1 MFVFHSP
8 PLLTPEDLV
17 CLPEVNMR
25 GYNIYSF
32 FQATEMAWVV
42 KNSREW
48 LLTLDTGM
56 LNVIPEYSYSDY
68 QRGRTLVQNG
78 GE

>member
-1 MFVFHSP
+1 
-8 PLLTPEDLV
+8 
-17 CLPEVNMR
+17 MR

-42 KNSREW
+42 KNKREW

-68 QRGRTLVQNG
+68 QRAKLLAENG
-78 GE
+78 GEYKWSFYLCMLSLIHI